1 MMMVSSPQYLIHR
14 AVRSGLAKL
23 PRRAMGRLVRRVE
36 AGEKRRGTGLTAD
49 VSERI
54 KAARN
59 GKSAFARLRRP
70 QPRN

>member
-14 AVRSGLAKL
+14 AVRPGLMEI
-23 PRRAMGRLVRRVE
+23 PRRAIGRLVRRVE
-36 AGEKRRGTGLTAD
+36 AGEQRRGTGLTAD

-59 GKSAFARLRRP
+59 GQSALARLRRP
-70 QPRN
+70 QLRN